1 MDGSGPSQLA
11 CGVVAAVNGVVGPI
25 PSGADPEQYDKLRRR
40 VMWAMPSGL
49 YLIGSAAGDEA
60 NLMTANWVTQVSS
73 EPKLVAA
80 SIETEAVTRRLVA
93 NSGIFGVSILSREDR
108 PVVRHFSK
116 PAEWDAAAKTLH
128 KYPVELHHGVP
139 MLGSAAAW
147 LVCQVRQQTDL
158 GSHVLFVGEV
168 VDCWARDEIG
178 EVLRMEDTR
187 MSYGG

>member
-1 MDGSGPSQLA
+1 
-11 CGVVAAVNGVVGPI
+11 
-25 PSGADPEQYDKLRRR
+25 
-40 VMWAMPSGL
+40 MWAMPSGL

-73 EPKLVAA
+73 EPKLIAA

-93 NSGIFGVSILSREDR
+93 DSGSFCVSILAREDR

-116 PAEWDAAAKTLH
+116 PAAWDPDAKTLH
-128 KYPVELHHGVP
+128 GHPVQMHHGLPV
-139 MLGSAAAW
+139 LASAVAW
-147 LVCQVRQQTDL
+147 LLCHVRQQIEL

-168 VDCWARDEIG
+168 ADCWAKDDIG
-178 EVLRMEDTR
+178 DVLRMEDTR